1 MQSEIGNPQSE
12 IRCGIIAIV
21 GRANVGKSTLLN
33 RILDEKVSIV
43 SPVAQTTR
51 NLIRGIL
58 TEPRGQL
65 VFLDTPGVH
74 KAAYDLGRL
83 MNQIARTSIEGADVV
98 LLVLDASHPPYEE
111 DEGWV
116 RRLVHEETP
125 CVALLNKSDAGAKYA
140 QAYRDLWANTAREK
154 SATKSATWLTA
165 SGLTGQGVSELAD
178 ELFRAVPVSPL
189 LFPDNILTDYP
200 RKLNIADI
208 VREKFFAVLRDELP
222 HALAVEIE
230 TIDEKESG
238 WTATGTVFVQ
248 KNSQKGIVLGNKGR
262 LLKSVREAAGK
273 ELSEMYGHP
282 VSLELWVK
290 ADKNWSKNFWTLK
303 RLGYAP

>member
-1 MQSEIGNPQSE
+1 MEPAIRNPESE

-43 SPVAQTTR
+43 SPIAQTTR

-74 KAAYDLGRL
+74 KATHDLGRL
-83 MNQIARTSIEGADVV
+83 MNQIARVSIEGADVV

-111 DEGWV
+111 DEGWI
-116 RRLVHEETP
+116 RRLIHEETR
-125 CVALLNKSDAGAKYA
+125 CVALLNKSDAGAKYG
-140 QAYRDLWANTAREK
+140 QAYRDLWSKVAAEK
-154 SATKSATWLTA
+154 SAAKTAAWFAA
-165 SGLTGQGVSELAD
+165 SGLTGQGVPELVAA
-178 ELFRAVPVSPL
+178 LFQTVPVSPL
-189 LFPDNILTDYP
+189 LFPDNVLTDYP
-200 RKLNIADI
+200 RKLNIGDV
-208 VREKFFAVLRDELP
+208 VREKFFMVLRDELP

-230 TIDEKESG
+230 TIEEKESG
-238 WTATGTVFVQ
+238 WAAAGTVLVQ

-262 LLKSVREAAGK
+262 LLKSVREAAQK
-273 ELSEMYGHP
+273 ELAEMYGHP

-290 ADKNWSKNFWTLK
+290 VDKNWSKNFWTLK